1 MSKILIVEDYKD
13 LSEFYQEF
21 LEGDTLF
28 TASDGESAISLYK
41 EHKPD
46 LVLMDLKLPKKS
58 GIDATKEIIKID
70 SNAKIIAIT
79 AYGSTIGSK
88 ALEAGAKEV
97 LRKPVR
103 FNELKEI
110 IEKYKSI

>member
-1 MSKILIVEDYKD
+1 MAKILIVEDYKD

-21 LEGDTLF
+21 LEEDTLF
-28 TASDGESAISLYK
+28 TASDGEAADQLYK
-41 EHKPD
+41 QNKPD
-46 LVLMDLKLPKKS
+46 IVLMDLKLPKKS
-58 GIDATKEIIKID
+58 GIDATKDILKID
-70 SNAKIIAIT
+70 PKAKIIAIT

-103 FNELKEI
+103 FNELKDI

>member
-13 LSEFYQEF
+13 LSEFYQEL
-21 LEGDTLF
+21 LEEDTLF
-28 TASDGESAISLYK
+28 TASDGEAAVSLYK

-46 LVLMDLKLPKKS
+46 MVLMDLQLPKKS
-58 GIDATKEIIKID
+58 GIEATKEILIID
-70 SNAKIIAIT
+70 PKAKIIAIT

-88 ALEAGAKEV
+88 ALEAGVKEV
-97 LRKPVR
+97 LRKPIR

-110 IEKYKSI
+110 IEKYKTI

>member
-1 MSKILIVEDYKD
+1 D

-21 LEGDTLF
+21 LEEDTLF
-28 TASDGESAISLYK
+28 AASNGEEAVSLYK
-41 EHKPD
+41 ENKPD
-46 LVLMDLKLPKKS
+46 IVLMDLKLPKKS
-58 GIDATKEIIKID
+58 GIDATKEILKID
-70 SNAKIIAIT
+70 PKAKIIAIT

-97 LRKPVR
+97 LRKPIR

>member
-1 MSKILIVEDYKD
+1 MTRILIVEDYKD

-21 LEGDTLF
+21 LEEDTLF
-28 TASDGESAISLYK
+28 TASDGEEAVELYK
-41 EHKPD
+41 QNRPD
-46 LVLMDLKLPKKS
+46 IVLMDLKLPKKS
-58 GIDATKEIIKID
+58 GIDATKDILKID
-70 SNAKIIAIT
+70 PKAKIIAIT

-103 FNELKEI
+103 FNELKDI

>member
-1 MSKILIVEDYKD
+1 MAKILIVEDYKD

-21 LEGDTLF
+21 LGEDTLF
-28 TASDGESAISLYK
+28 TASDGEEAVSLYK
-41 EHKPD
+41 KNKPD
-46 LVLMDLKLPKKS
+46 IVIMDLKLPKKN
-58 GIDATKEIIKID
+58 GVEATKEIMAMDPK
-70 SNAKIIAIT
+70 AKIIVIT

-103 FNELKEI
+103 YNDLKDT